1 MFWLM
6 AVPECL
12 GSIGSGLAERPAR
25 GDSLGAPWLDG
36 NYSGN
41 ALHAD
46 AAGGYLQLPEVT
58 PLAHSNPV
66 VTVTGATEQ
75 ARPLQQDAGGLLCRR
90 IIPIKRRQV
99 LAYRGGQVA
108 GTYQI
113 LRLPA
118 GNQSVVHRGGKLA
131 FHTISQFKG
140 MGIADIQSPVNASV
154 KISLNLLSPEVL
166 AADLGRGA
174 AIAVTVTGQRLNT
187 GRHP

>member
-118 GNQSVVHRGGKLA
+118 GNQSVVHRGG
-131 FHTISQFKG
+131 
-140 MGIADIQSPVNASV
+140 
-154 KISLNLLSPEVL
+154 NLLFTLSASSRAWGLRTSSPPSML
-166 AADLGRGA
+166 R
-174 AIAVTVTGQRLNT
+174 
-187 GRHP
+187 